1 MINSEDV
8 IYTDRS
14 RIETG
19 QRCARRRWWE
29 YHYQLPGMEVA
40 GVQPAKPALELSV
53 GSAVHKGIENLLKW
67 VMESGVAKTIPNTPY
82 PDQGLDSAIE
92 AALAEFKSI
101 WDPWLAWSDQN
112 PLQTLVRDEWD
123 PETETYAPAAVD
135 NKMLLTYQLS
145 EAEALI
151 EALVAAFYYSP
162 SGLELIANNYQ
173 ILAVEQEIQ
182 LPLAVGLVLNSR
194 PDAILRHKTTG
205 QYFAWSLKTAKKWT
219 DQTNQQAEVDNQGIS
234 ESIATE
240 FWLNKEL
247 EKQNPGNWVPE
258 ADYAVCSG
266 VLMCYL
272 IKGEKR
278 KNDLGIYATCSPLI
292 RPYFNTQSFDHTDFA
307 NYAPS
312 GMWTC
317 TEEHEWKGARFGYK
331 VNGVN
336 GCPGGKN
343 HMRGDAWKQVNL
355 WEIEGVR
362 IQDWVGH
369 LLTEQPEIGLQL
381 VQVPAPYKRER
392 EEMQEWLTQVV
403 TQEADIKN
411 AVEIIYCTLYEPQI
425 SSMQPDTAL
434 SMYFPKNRTACVYP
448 WKCTWYDTCH
458 KGGQSRLLDPTLFQL
473 PIEQDR
479 DLVITDLLNE
489 LNITPRVPNHPEREG
504 EPNEKTTP

>member
-1 MINSEDV
+1 MLNSEDV

-53 GSAVHKGIENLLKW
+53 GSAVHKGIENLLKC
-67 VMESGVAKTIPNTPY
+67 VMESGIAQTIPDMPY

-101 WDPWLAWSDQN
+101 WEPWLAWSDQN
-112 PLQTLVRDEWD
+112 QLQTLVRDEWD
-123 PETETYAPAAVD
+123 PETESYAPATVD

-162 SGLELIANNYQ
+162 SGLELIADNYQ

-240 FWLNKEL
+240 YWLSRYPAPQL
-247 EKQNPGNWVPE
+247 EG
-258 ADYAVCSG
+258 AGGDYSVAG

-362 IQDWVGH
+362 IQDWVAY

-392 EEMQEWLTQVV
+392 EELEEWTQTVRLKEWDYTV
-403 TQEADIKN
+403 AAAAVKAALAGELPELHVPSAFAQLNRIFSKN
-411 AVEIIYCTLYEPQI
+411 Y
-425 SSMQPDTAL
+425 
-434 SMYFPKNRTACVYP
+434 TACVYP

-458 KGGQSRLLDPTLFQL
+458 KGGQARLLDPTLFQL

-489 LNITPRVPNHPEREG
+489 LNLTTRVPNHPEGGEG
-504 EPNEKTTP
+504 AEGGGANV